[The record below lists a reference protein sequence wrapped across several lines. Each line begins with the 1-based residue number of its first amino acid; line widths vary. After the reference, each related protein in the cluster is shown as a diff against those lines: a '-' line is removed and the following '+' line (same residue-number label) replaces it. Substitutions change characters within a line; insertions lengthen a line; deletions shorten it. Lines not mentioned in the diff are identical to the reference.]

1 MRSNNILYFVYSIVS
16 RETLSHSSPG
26 LSLSAMAGYGP
37 EGYGMIMFAMA
48 RHTAQ
53 PHRTLHP
60 RTVRYCT
67 SLELPAMHHTL
78 SFCNAQLNAPHTRA
92 LV

>member
-1 MRSNNILYFVYSIVS
+1 MQHFISELAVIFFTNRTAKDPYVS
-16 RETLSHSSPG
+16 RETMFLSVPARSG

-37 EGYGMIMFAMA
+37 EGYGMIIIAMA

-60 RTVRYCT
+60 RTVRY
-67 SLELPAMHHTL
+67 
-78 SFCNAQLNAPHTRA
+78 
-92 LV
+92 

>member
-1 MRSNNILYFVYSIVS
+1 MRSNNILYFVYSYVS
-16 RETLSHSSPG
+16 RETLFLSVPARSG

-37 EGYGMIMFAMA
+37 EGYGMIMIAMS

-67 SLELPAMHHTL
+67 SLELPT
-78 SFCNAQLNAPHTRA
+78 T
-92 LV
+92 